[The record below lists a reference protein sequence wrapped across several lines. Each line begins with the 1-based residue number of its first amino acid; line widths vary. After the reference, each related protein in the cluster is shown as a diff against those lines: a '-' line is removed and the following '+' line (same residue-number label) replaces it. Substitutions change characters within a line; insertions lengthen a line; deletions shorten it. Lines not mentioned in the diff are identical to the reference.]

1 MKKTV
6 LLTFLIFLF
15 LLTASSC
22 ASAPNWTGAETATG
36 EFVWSPSPGIR
47 LYINIALLAALY
59 GFFIFSVVWNYKNDL
74 RVSKFTAVFMIIFI
88 FALFGIGLFAN
99 LRGYIWCE
107 SFSISAGRIE
117 RTFYPTIRKAEKEI
131 LEWKSVAD
139 LKYLPDKSIKHQ
151 HWIEVFRSTGEPTGR
166 TADTGVRGKVITLS
180 DNEGKKIEFLLA
192 RNSYD
197 TTKLIDSGI
206 FGWIFGSTDFVV
218 APEDERRIKAA
229 IKKFLPEN
237 VKEKMSEETKDYLSK
252 QE

>member
-1 MKKTV
+1 MRKIV
-6 LLTFLIFLF
+6 LSAFIIFLF
-15 LLTASSC
+15 LLTVSC
-22 ASAPNWTGAETATG
+22 ASAPNWSGTETAAG

-74 RVSKFTAVFMIIFI
+74 RVSKFTAGFMIIFI
-88 FALFGIGLFAN
+88 FALFGIGLFSN
-99 LRGYIWCE
+99 LRGYIWRE

-139 LKYLPDKSIKHQ
+139 LKYLPDQSIKHQ

-192 RNSYD
+192 TNSYD
-197 TTKLIDSGI
+197 TTWLVDSEI
-206 FGWIFGSTDFVV
+206 LGWIFGSTDFVV

-237 VKEKMSEETKDYLSK
+237 VKEKMSEETRDYLSK